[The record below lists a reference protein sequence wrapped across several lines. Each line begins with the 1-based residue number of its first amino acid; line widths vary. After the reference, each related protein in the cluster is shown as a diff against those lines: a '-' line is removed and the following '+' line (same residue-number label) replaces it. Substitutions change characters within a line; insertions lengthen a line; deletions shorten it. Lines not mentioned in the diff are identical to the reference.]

1 MYVQGRGLKPIYGS
15 WASCQKKE
23 NCLKIEKKEREKNKW
38 SNETEYEERENRVK
52 LSVFNKSKILVKHQH
67 VLGKL
72 QVL

>member
-1 MYVQGRGLKPIYGS
+1 MGLGQAAKRKRIVI
-15 WASCQKKE
+15 
-23 NCLKIEKKEREKNKW
+23 KIEKKEGGKNKW

-52 LSVFNKSKILVKHQH
+52 LSVFNKPKVLVKHQH